1 MKRLTKRTIW
11 RRTAG
16 CSRAWRTSR
25 CTNLRGFPRLHDA
38 WEFEGPSSG
47 DTRVFEPDRSE
58 PINRFATGISSGRF
72 VPATDLA
79 TMCGVAVELDDQTV
93 LLFESLASELGRTSW
108 GGSYAVLALPS
119 SHLEDRTPRHPV
131 VPKRSKT
138 CSRRRRIF
146 GSGSLGPAARRCR
159 AISSNTSLGRSRRPR
174 RPCRTAGN
182 LPLRAIG

>member
-1 MKRLTKRTIW
+1 MKRLTKRTIL
-11 RRTAG
+11 RRTAI

-79 TMCGVAVELDDQTV
+79 TMCGVAVELDDQTG
-93 LLFESLASELGRTSW
+93 LAVRIAGVRIGPHLVGRELCSARASVEPPRRSHSSASCRSETVKNVFSAPADFRIRFART
-108 GGSYAVLALPS
+108 
-119 SHLEDRTPRHPV
+119 
-131 VPKRSKT
+131 
-138 CSRRRRIF
+138 
-146 GSGSLGPAARRCR
+146 
-159 AISSNTSLGRSRRPR
+159 GRSSMPR
-174 RPCRTAGN
+174 D
-182 LPLRAIG
+182 IQQY